1 MVTSLDNEIWLP
13 VVGYEGLYEV
23 SNMGRIK
30 ALYREW
36 YSGKEGC
43 TLRSK
48 EECIISQQNSRGYKR
63 IVLTRGGVQ
72 KFKSVHR
79 VVAMAFIPNPEGL
92 PEINHKNGVKSDNQV
107 ENFEWVTASTNQ
119 LHALELGLKISQ
131 KRGEHSGARKIS
143 CDTLGISFNCI
154 KDAADT
160 LGVNVTN
167 IWKVCNNRL
176 LHLKGLSFRYI

>member
-1 MVTSLDNEIWLP
+1 MIKLEEFWAGVNGHPQYQVSTLGRVKRLDRVIIP
-13 VVGYEGLYEV
+13 DK
-23 SNMGRIK
+23 SNK
-30 ALYREW
+30 Y
-36 YSGKEGC
+36 
-43 TLRSK
+43 LRVK
-48 EECIISQQNSRGYKR
+48 MYDC
-63 IVLTRGGVQ
+63 GVRD
-72 KFKSVHR
+72 FAYVHR
-79 VVAMAFIPNPEGL
+79 LVAMAFIPNPEGL